1 METRE
6 RADRDTVPRVGLT
19 EHKIQFRYI
28 EIDVSHPEQPFRM
41 AGLDAGKLPQNRR
54 RVVLARGTGRTPT
67 RGEESRAP

>member
-6 RADRDTVPRVGLT
+6 RADRDTVPCVGLT

-28 EIDVSHPEQPFRM
+28 EIDVSHPEQPFRL

-54 RVVLARGTGRTPT
+54 RVVLAAEPVVRRRG
-67 RGEESRAP
+67 GEESRAP